1 MGMKVVL
8 GVGDKSLEKYITEMP
23 EVDVLTTV
31 RRREGIIDAIVNYNP
46 HAVILSMA
54 LPGRAT
60 IGIFCRKSRSFGTK
74 PKRLHLR
81 RQRR

>member
-54 LPGRAT
+54 LPGKADYSAENQ
-60 IGIFCRKSRSFGTK
+60 GASAQSQN
-74 PKRLHLR
+74 RLHLR